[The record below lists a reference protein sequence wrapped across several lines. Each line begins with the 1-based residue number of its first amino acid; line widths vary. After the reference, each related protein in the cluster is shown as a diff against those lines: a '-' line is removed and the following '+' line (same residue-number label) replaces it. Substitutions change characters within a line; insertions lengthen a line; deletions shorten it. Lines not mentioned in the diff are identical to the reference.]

1 MEQWSDTQ
9 VLDYFRS
16 LNNDR
21 PRGRGPEVAHH
32 RAWRREELKRLRQE
46 MKRRKLAVPAA
57 LVNGAVSGTSL
68 PRLAKSK
75 VG

>member
-32 RAWRREELKRLRQE
+32 RIWRRDELKRVRQE
-46 MKRRKLAVPAA
+46 MKRRRLAVPAG
-57 LVNGAVSGTSL
+57 LRNGAVNGTSL
-68 PRLAKSK
+68 LRLAKNRP
-75 VG
+75 G